1 MKAGKLVKG
10 AVPAVLLAVAL
21 TLAGA
26 LTACNTGSPPQ
37 ARHTAASHTAAA
49 SRSSPRPSP
58 AAVPAGSS
66 APATASAS
74 PVATHPQHQEPAATV
89 AAYFRAIN
97 NHDYARAWHLGGRYT
112 GSSYSAFVSGFQ
124 GTAYDKVTILSVAG
138 NVVTARLAARQ
149 TDGSDRTYQGT
160 YRVTHGLITQFN
172 VASVGGSSSGG
183 SGCYPKAPSG
193 NCYEPG
199 QFCPEADAGMTG
211 VAGDG
216 KAITCELVSGRY
228 HWED

>member
-1 MKAGKLVKG
+1 MKAGNLVKG
-10 AVPAVLLAVAL
+10 PAVLLAAAL
-21 TLAGA
+21 ALAGA
-26 LTACNTGSPPQ
+26 LAACSTGSPPQ

-58 AAVPAGSS
+58 PAAAPAGSS
-66 APATASAS
+66 APATAGAS
-74 PVATHPQHQEPAATV
+74 PVATHAQHQGPAATV
-89 AAYFRAIN
+89 RAYFRAIN
-97 NHDYARAWHLGGRYT
+97 NHHYARAWHLGGRHT

-124 GTAYDKVTILSVAG
+124 GTAHDKVTILSAAG
-138 NVVTARLAARQ
+138 KVVTARLAARQ
-149 TDGSDRTYQGT
+149 TDGSDRAYQGT
-160 YRVTHGLITQFN
+160 YRVAHGVITQFN

-199 QFCPEADAGMTG
+199 EFCPEADAGMTG